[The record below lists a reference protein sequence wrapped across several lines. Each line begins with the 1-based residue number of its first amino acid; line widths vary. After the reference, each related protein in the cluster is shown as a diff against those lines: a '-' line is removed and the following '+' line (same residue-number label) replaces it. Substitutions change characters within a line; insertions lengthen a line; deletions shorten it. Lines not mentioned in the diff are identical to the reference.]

1 VRVESW
7 LVRRVETGSLPRR
20 YYADTPILVQGDVG
34 TVLFL
39 VTRGLVRLCS
49 VLPSGREVVLAL
61 IGPGELF
68 GEAALLGEPSPFEAR
83 PVSWATVLPID
94 ARALDAVMTR
104 RPEAASEVVR
114 LLARRLRRTSA
125 ALEEALALDVGA
137 RVSRRLHDLAIR
149 HGVDGPSGVRLS
161 VSVTQEDLGRMVGA
175 SRETVN
181 RSLARLTRRGLVRR
195 DGRRVEIPDLDALAR
210 AADGAA

>member
-1 VRVESW
+1 
-7 LVRRVETGSLPRR
+7 LL
-20 YYADTPILVQGDVG
+20 
-34 TVLFL
+34 
-39 VTRGLVRLCS
+39 
-49 VLPSGREVVLAL
+49 
-61 IGPGELF
+61 GPGELF

-104 RPEAASEVVR
+104 RPDTASEVVR

-125 ALEEALALDVGA
+125 ALEDALAFDVGG
-137 RVSRRLHDLAIR
+137 RVSRRLHDLALR

-181 RSLARLTRRGLVRR
+181 RSLATLSRRGLVRR
-195 DGRRVEIPDLDALAR
+195 EGRRVEIPDLDALAR
-210 AADGAA
+210 AADAGA